1 MKMTSLLPA
10 TLTLISIAIAAPALA
25 ERARPAGASAA
36 PKPSAAAVATVP
48 ATPHGKP
55 TAGGASPQ
63 FKAPTRTLRDWYCGT
78 GAGPGGHAVCT
89 DALIASCKGKYHPP
103 GTFGPH
109 QTWGTCHE
117 PS

>member
-1 MKMTSLLPA
+1 MKPASLLPA
-10 TLTLISIAIAAPALA
+10 ALALISLVLAAPALA
-25 ERARPAGASAA
+25 ERARPAGASATA
-36 PKPSAAAVATVP
+36 KPVAAAVATVP
-48 ATPHGKP
+48 ATPHAKP
-55 TAGGASPQ
+55 TVGGASPQ
-63 FKAPTRTLRDWYCGT
+63 LKAPTRTLRDWYCGQ

-89 DALIASCKGKYHPP
+89 DELIASCTGKYHPP